1 MKKEAHY
8 ISPEIKMSG
17 NYLPFTIF
25 YNMKTIIL
33 AALVYMF
40 TCTSCMEEIAAPKIG
55 SCELYVQIEQED
67 HARTVMDDNNNI
79 RWSEGDQIIAF
90 LKTSLGQK
98 YQIKDE
104 YVGKTS
110 GYFSQV
116 SSDSSSDLGTGME
129 LDHNVVYYP
138 YSSAVECEKAGSD
151 YSMSVVLPSEQPYA
165 TESFGNVTFPMVAVS
180 ESSNLTFKNV
190 CGGIMLQLKGTQKII
205 SIMLEGKNNEKLAG
219 TATVTAYSDGAKP
232 SITMTSNAY
241 TSVTLNCGPG
251 VQIYENIAT
260 EFIIS
265 LPPVLFSKGFTVT
278 ITDTENKTYILE
290 TDKANTVIRSSLL
303 IMPEVRLGTPAGDDS
318 DGGDFSNEKKLIKLA
333 SSDDF
338 FISFTY
344 DDQERLIEAKRSDG
358 YKQAMTW
365 GDDAVKLSAIERYD
379 GIEYIDSYTLSLSNG
394 LVQSCCFDNYQPYI
408 AVYNQSDRLIK
419 WGDSDS
425 EIRISWEG
433 DKLVS
438 ATEYDEYGYIYDY
451 TITYEKS
458 CRKGYFPLSIIM
470 DLEFNFYLYFAHP
483 ELLGLRTSQL
493 PASVTYTY
501 DDNSSSTHI
510 YSYEFDNDGYISK
523 VTESSGDSIYGIL
536 TLTWE

>member
-17 NYLPFTIF
+17 NYLSFTIF

-205 SIMLEGKNNEKLAG
+205 SIILEGKNNEKLAG

-303 IMPEVRLGTPAGDDS
+303 IMPEVKLGTPAGDDS

-394 LVQSCCFDNYQPYI
+394 LVQNCCFDNYQPYI

>member
-1 MKKEAHY
+1 
-8 ISPEIKMSG
+8 MSG
-17 NYLPFTIF
+17 NYLSFTIF

-205 SIMLEGKNNEKLAG
+205 SIILEGKNNEKLAG

-303 IMPEVRLGTPAGDDS
+303 IMPEVKLGTPAGDDS

-394 LVQSCCFDNYQPYI
+394 LVQNCCFDNYQPYI